1 MNEHDADAIA
11 KRIINTWHSG
21 PRLTEWVEVLAGL
34 DAGTAGTAYIR
45 CRNELEH
52 APSIA
57 KFIAV
62 YRSLHTATTHPVD
75 RPTCGACD
83 GTGFVDAPNLTTPD
97 GRSYTQVDRCP
108 HCTNGRPLRQQRD
121 EPLAQDHPRAL
132 AAFAR
137 GVAQGAAEL
146 DALRNQQPP
155 QHRRP
160 A

>member
-75 RPTCGACD
+75 RPTCAACD
-83 GTGFVDAPNLTTPD
+83 GTGWVDAPNLITPD

-108 HCTNGRPLRQQRD
+108 HCDNGRPLRQRD
-121 EPLAQDHPRAL
+121 EPLAQDHPRAQ
-132 AAFAR
+132 AAFDR
-137 GVAQGAAEL
+137 GYQQGIAEL
-146 DALRNQQPP
+146 DALRNPQPP
-155 QHRRP
+155 QSRRT